1 VDRGAALLAVALLAA
16 GCSTNAPATVQ
27 PGGTSSALGG
37 TGAVS
42 ATASAP
48 GPARTALP
56 PSETPAVS
64 PLPTDVSSP
73 APAASPAAPDAGG
86 WATVL
91 PALPIGAA
99 YLDFGFAGNGDLLV
113 VGTDDVTKIPATVW
127 IGRYATDGTRKG
139 KAVVARKMQ
148 AFFGADYIEIDQHDD
163 SVLFTQIDFSVGLYH
178 VYKVASAT
186 GTVLE
191 RLDLHKAMNAIA
203 ATPDGRIY
211 GISATYG
218 TWTDHR
224 PCIVDRVGSGGGIA
238 TGVDYD
244 LETCETIAHFTEPF
258 YFEDPM
264 AIDAGT
270 DGNLLVLDWGEAG
283 KRLGKEPAGLGVAVL
298 TPGFDFVRR
307 WHLPSAWQVDPKYFG
322 IPAQGTF
329 LSGDHAG
336 NVYIDQQLKSADLSK
351 GLGFRLGVFDTAG
364 NLLATYGFGGDHAG
378 LTSPIAARVDD
389 HDNVWVIDFDPAA
402 KGWVVKRLEDRP
414 WE

>member
-1 VDRGAALLAVALLAA
+1 
-16 GCSTNAPATVQ
+16 
-27 PGGTSSALGG
+27 
-37 TGAVS
+37 
-42 ATASAP
+42 
-48 GPARTALP
+48 
-56 PSETPAVS
+56 
-64 PLPTDVSSP
+64 
-73 APAASPAAPDAGG
+73 
-86 WATVL
+86 
-91 PALPIGAA
+91 
-99 YLDFGFAGNGDLLV
+99 
-113 VGTDDVTKIPATVW
+113 
-127 IGRYATDGTRKG
+127 
-139 KAVVARKMQ
+139 MQ

-163 SVLFTQIDFSVGLYH
+163 SVLFTQIDFSGGLYH

-186 GTVLE
+186 GKVLA

-244 LETCETIAHFTEPF
+244 LKTCETIAHFTEPF

-283 KRLGKEPAGLGVAVL
+283 KRLGKEPAGLGVATL

-307 WHLPSAWQVDPKYFG
+307 WHLPSAWQMDPKYFG

-329 LSGDHAG
+329 LSGDRAG

-351 GLGFRLGVFDTAG
+351 GLGFRLGVFDSAG
-364 NLLATYGFGGDHAG
+364 RLLATYGFGGDHPG
-378 LTSPIAARVDD
+378 PTSPIAARVDD
-389 HDNVWVIDFDPAA
+389 HDNLWVIDFDPAA

-414 WE
+414 WG